1 VFTGHNDKNS
11 LAYLLTV
18 PVAVGVA
25 VIAGSA
31 LLLALLVSRRCRCT
45 AVLVLPA
52 VSTDRGRVGLALL
65 TVAALLS

>member
-1 VFTGHNDKNS
+1 
-11 LAYLLTV
+11 
-18 PVAVGVA
+18 VA